1 MLRRLALAALAALA
15 PALPAGADEPRPA
28 NELRIGFV
36 NTETGS
42 GAILG
47 QHFRRGWELGL
58 EHQGWSKDGDR
69 LGGVP
74 ARIVYG
80 DDQLKPETG
89 LRVVEKM
96 LASDRVHILAGF
108 IWSNVL
114 LAAQQTVFERKVLL
128 VSVNSGS
135 AALAGKQCS
144 PLFVSTG
151 FQADQNAEAMG
162 EIVERDGIKNI
173 YVMVPNFQAGKDQI
187 KSFLLRY
194 KGNVAGQTL
203 FKLGE
208 ADFQADLARVRGAK
222 PEALFVFAPGAM
234 GIAFMKQWA
243 SSGLAE
249 SIRLYPIWMVD
260 YLTLPAIGAT
270 ALGTVHTNHWD
281 SDSGDPRNQRF
292 VKAYVAKHGAMPSH
306 FVAQAYDG
314 AAAIAGAVATMGGRV
329 DDAAA
334 LARAIRKAGL
344 GSVRGDLKYNVNGFL
359 IQPHYRRAAV
369 RDESGKLAIR
379 TLGKVFE
386 QPDAYGDEC
395 PEAGRI

>member
-1 MLRRLALAALAALA
+1 MLRRLAVPALAAFTFA
-15 PALPAGADEPRPA
+15 APAGAD
-28 NELRIGFV
+28 ELRIGFV

-58 EHQGWSKDGDR
+58 AHQGWAKDGDA

-74 ARIVYG
+74 TRVIYG

-96 LASDRVHILAGF
+96 LASDRVQILAGF

-114 LAAQQTVFERKVLL
+114 LAAQQTVFDRKVLL

-162 EIVERDGIKNI
+162 TLVDQDGIKSV

-187 KSFLLRY
+187 KSFQLRY
-194 KGNVAGQTL
+194 KGKIVGQTL

-208 ADFQADLARVRGAK
+208 ADFQADLAKVREAR
-222 PEALFVFAPGAM
+222 PEALFAFAPGAM
-234 GIAFMKQWA
+234 GIAFMKQWSA
-243 SSGLAE
+243 SGLADK
-249 SIRLYPIWMVD
+249 IRLYPLWMVD
-260 YLTLPAIGAT
+260 YLTLPAIGDA
-270 ALGTVHTNHWD
+270 ALGTVHSNHWD
-281 SDSGDPRNQRF
+281 PDSTHPRNQHF
-292 VKAYVAKHGAMPSH
+292 VKAYLAKHGAMPSH
-306 FVAQAYDG
+306 FAAQAYDG
-314 AAAIAGAVATMGGRV
+314 ASAIAAAVRATGGKAS
-329 DDAAA
+329 DAAA
-334 LARAIRKAGL
+334 LAREIRKSPL
-344 GSVRGDLKYNVNGFL
+344 ESVRGDLKYNVNGFL
-359 IQPHYRRAAV
+359 IQPHYRRAALKDV
-369 RDESGKLAIR
+369 SGKLVIR
-379 TLGKVFE
+379 TQGKVFE
-386 QPDAYGDEC
+386 QPDAYGGDC
-395 PEAGRI
+395 PDTSRI

>member
-1 MLRRLALAALAALA
+1 MLRCIVLTAAAIIAIA
-15 PALPAGADEPRPA
+15 PGVSAEEPRGA

-36 NTETGS
+36 NTDTGS

-47 QHFRRGWELGL
+47 QHFRRGWLLGL
-58 EHQGWSKDGDR
+58 EHQGWMKDGDR
-69 LGGVP
+69 LGGV
-74 ARIVYG
+74 ATRIFYG

-89 LRVVEKM
+89 LRAAEKM
-96 LASDRVHILAGF
+96 LTADRVHIVAGF

-114 LAAQQTVFERKVLL
+114 LAAQQMVFERKVLL

-135 AALAGKQCS
+135 AALAGKQCN

-151 FQADQNAEAMG
+151 FQADQNSEAMG
-162 EIVERDGIKNI
+162 ELVQRDGIKSV
-173 YVMVPNFQAGKDQI
+173 YLMVPNFQAGKDQI

-194 KGNVAGQTL
+194 KGKIAGQTL

-208 ADFQADLARVRGAK
+208 ADFQADLAQVRGAK

-249 SIRLYPIWMVD
+249 SVRLYPIWMID

-281 SDSGDPRNQRF
+281 PDSAEPRNQRF
-292 VKAYVAKHGAMPSH
+292 VRAYLAKHGAMPSH

-314 AAAIAGAVATMGGRV
+314 AAAIAGAVAATGGRI

-334 LARAIRKAGL
+334 LARAIRKGGL
-344 GSVRGDLKYNVNGFL
+344 ASVRGNLKYNVNGFL
-359 IQPHYRRAAV
+359 VQPHYRRAAV
-369 RDESGKLAIR
+369 KDDSGKIVIR

-386 QPDAYGDEC
+386 QPDVYGPDC

>member
-1 MLRRLALAALAALA
+1 MLRRLALSAIAALALA
-15 PALPAGADEPRPA
+15 PHSGAD
-28 NELRIGFV
+28 ELRIGFV
-36 NTETGS
+36 NTDTGS

-47 QHFRRGWELGL
+47 QHFRRGWLLGL
-58 EHQGWSKDGDR
+58 EHQGWIKDGDK
-69 LGGVP
+69 LGGAP
-74 ARIVYG
+74 TRIVYG

-96 LASDRVHILAGF
+96 LSGDRVHVVAGF

-114 LAAQQTVFERKVLL
+114 LAAQQMVFDRKVLL

-162 EIVERDGIKNI
+162 ELVERDGIKSV

-187 KSFLLRY
+187 RSFLLRY
-194 KGNVAGQTL
+194 RGKIVDQTL

-208 ADFQADLARVRGAK
+208 ADFQADLAKVREAK

-243 SSGLAE
+243 ASGLAD

-281 SDSGDPRNQRF
+281 PGSAVPRNQRF

-314 AAAIAGAVATMGGRV
+314 AAAIAAAVAATGGKV
-329 DDAAA
+329 GDGAA
-334 LARAIRKAGL
+334 LARAIRTKGL
-344 GSVRGDLKYNVNGFL
+344 ASVRGDLKYNVNGFL
-359 IQPHYRRAAV
+359 IQPHYRRETAKDGAG
-369 RDESGKLAIR
+369 DIQIR

-386 QPDAYGDEC
+386 RPDAYGRDC
-395 PEAGRI
+395 PEADRI

>member
-1 MLRRLALAALAALA
+1 MSRRVIVSMLAALVAALALA
-15 PALPAGADEPRPA
+15 PRPIA
-28 NELRIGFV
+28 AELRIGYV

-42 GAILG
+42 GAVLG
-47 QHFRRGWELGL
+47 QHFRRGWLLGL
-58 EHQGWSKDGDR
+58 EHHGWTKDGDA
-69 LGGVP
+69 LGGV
-74 ARIVYG
+74 ATRIVYG

-96 LASDRVHILAGF
+96 LASDRVHIVAGF

-114 LAAQQTVFERKVLL
+114 LAAQQAVFDRKVLL
-128 VSVNSGS
+128 LSVNSGS
-135 AALAGKQCS
+135 AALAGLHCN

-162 EIVERDGIKNI
+162 ELVARDGVKRV
-173 YVMVPNFQAGKDQI
+173 YAMVPNFQAGKDQI

-194 KGNVAGQTL
+194 RGELAGQTL

-208 ADFQADLARVRGAK
+208 ADFQADLAKVREAK
-222 PEALFVFAPGAM
+222 PEALFAFAPGAM

-243 SSGLAE
+243 ASGLAE

-281 SDSGDPRNQRF
+281 PDSADPRNQRM
-292 VKAYVAKHGAMPSH
+292 VKAYLAKYDAMPSH

-314 AAAIAGAVATMGGRV
+314 AGAIAAAVAATGGKIG
-329 DDAAA
+329 DAAA
-334 LARAIRKAGL
+334 LARAIRSSGL
-344 GSVRGDLKYNVNGFL
+344 ASVRGPLKYNVNGFL
-359 IQPHYRRAAV
+359 IQPHYRREAV
-369 RDESGKLAIR
+369 RGENGKLGIR

-386 QPDAYGDEC
+386 QPDAYGRDC
-395 PEAGRI
+395 PEANRI

>member
-1 MLRRLALAALAALA
+1 MLRRFALAAAAA
-15 PALPAGADEPRPA
+15 FACVPGAGADEV
-28 NELRIGFV
+28 RIGFV

-47 QHFRRGWELGL
+47 QHFRRGWLLGL
-58 EHQGWSKDGDR
+58 EHEGWRKDGDR

-96 LASDRVHILAGF
+96 LASDRVHVLAGF

-114 LAAQQTVFERKVLL
+114 LAAQQTVFDRKVML
-128 VSVNSGS
+128 VSINSAS
-135 AALAGKQCS
+135 AAMAGTQCN

-151 FQADQNAEAMG
+151 FQADQNSEAMG
-162 EIVERDGIKNI
+162 TLVARDGIKSV
-173 YVMVPNFQAGKDQI
+173 YVLVPNFQAGKDQI
-187 KSFLLRY
+187 RSFLLRY
-194 KGNVAGQTL
+194 KGKIVGQTL

-208 ADFQADLARVRGAK
+208 ADFQADLAKIREAK

-243 SSGLAE
+243 ASGLADNV
-249 SIRLYPIWMVD
+249 RLYPIWMVD
-260 YLTLPAIGAT
+260 YLTLPAIGT
-270 ALGTVHTNHWD
+270 SALGTVHTNHWD
-281 SDSGDPRNQRF
+281 PDSPDPRNQKF
-292 VKAYVAKHGAMPSH
+292 VKAYIAQHGAMPSH

-314 AAAIAGAVATMGGRV
+314 AGAIAAAVRATGGKV
-329 DDAAA
+329 TDAAA

-344 GSVRGDLKYNVNGFL
+344 SSVRGDLKYNVNGFL
-359 IQPHYRRAAV
+359 VQPHYRRAALE
-369 RDESGKLAIR
+369 DGAGKLVIR
-379 TLGKVFE
+379 AQGKVFE
-386 QPDAYGDEC
+386 QPDAYGADC
-395 PEAGRI
+395 PEAKRI